1 MPFQDV
7 KFTSIQDGSN
17 RFVNENVLDFE
28 DNTGH
33 LEAAEGDVPDVAD
46 IPVEQNELNNT
57 TNFPENVADVAMHID
72 DLDSEESLPFVLTC
86 YNDSNDD
93 ESDEQDEDDNND
105 GDYNNGNDDGAA
117 QRLDHVEY
125 EDIYTAD

>member
-1 MPFQDV
+1 MKV
-7 KFTSIQDGSN
+7 TGLLMK
-17 RFVNENVLDFE
+17 NVLDFE
-28 DNTGH
+28 DSIGH
-33 LEAAEGDVPDVAD
+33 LEGAEGGVSDVAD

-57 TNFPENVADVAMHID
+57 TNFPENIADVAVHID

-86 YNDSNDD
+86 YNDSDDD

-117 QRLDHVEY
+117 QRPDHGEY